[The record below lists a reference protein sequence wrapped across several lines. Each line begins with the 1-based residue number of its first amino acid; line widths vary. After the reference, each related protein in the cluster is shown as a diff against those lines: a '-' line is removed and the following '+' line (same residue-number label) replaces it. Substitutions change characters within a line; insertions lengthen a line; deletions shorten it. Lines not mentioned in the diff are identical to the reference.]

1 MNDPREPLD
10 AEARALAARLA
21 RDPVAAPSPA
31 LDAAILAAARDAAT
45 SSSAPEIGAVDPR
58 PTTAIPVP
66 RPTRRP
72 PRRRRWPMG
81 VGVAAAFFVAIGV
94 AWQLRPMPDERPE
107 PASEA
112 TMAMQ
117 VRRAEPAA
125 ESSTMSAMPA
135 ADAVESAV
143 SEPDASAP
151 VQARRAEVPAQAVE
165 APSAVAETPAPP
177 VSKQA
182 TSSPPAPM
190 TAPSPQSPAVEA
202 DAAAVAAPRATAFG
216 SAAMD
221 APRAASATSA
231 SAARAAPAAAPQALR
246 QRERAAV
253 AAFEDMPDEDQPPA
267 SADSPEV
274 RDAWL
279 ERVRELLD
287 AGDIAAARASLGEFH
302 RRHPD
307 ADLPPDLRALLD

>member
-31 LDAAILAAARDAAT
+31 LDAAILAAARDAVT
-45 SSSAPEIGAVDPR
+45 SSNAPRIDAVDPQ
-58 PTTAIPVP
+58 PTTAIPAPHPVH
-66 RPTRRP
+66 RA

-81 VGVAAAFFVAIGV
+81 VGVAAAFFVAVGV

-117 VRRAEPAA
+117 ARRAEPAA
-125 ESSTMSAMPA
+125 GSPVASAAPA
-135 ADAVESAV
+135 EDAAESAV
-143 SEPDASAP
+143 FEPDARAP
-151 VQARRAEVPAQAVE
+151 VQARRTHASAPAAEPA
-165 APSAVAETPAPP
+165 PPAELPAPP
-177 VSKQA
+177 VSRQA
-182 TSSPPAPM
+182 ASSPPAPM
-190 TAPSPQSPAVEA
+190 SMPVTQSPAVEA

-216 SAAMD
+216 AEAMD
-221 APRAASATSA
+221 APRAASATSG
-231 SAARAAPAAAPQALR
+231 SATRAAPAAAPQVLR

-253 AAFEDMPDEDQPPA
+253 ASFEDMPDEDQPPA